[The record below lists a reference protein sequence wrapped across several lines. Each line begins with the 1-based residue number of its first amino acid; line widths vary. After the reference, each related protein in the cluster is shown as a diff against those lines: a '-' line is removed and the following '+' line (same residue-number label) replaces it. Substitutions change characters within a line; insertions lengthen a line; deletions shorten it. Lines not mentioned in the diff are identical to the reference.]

1 MLSGEIA
8 WMSWWPLYLLHFIR
22 LKGKEKRGAHAL
34 LCIVV
39 KTDDE
44 VLCETWSSNEI
55 QFANSWVNFGF
66 LLWLALWCEFPP
78 PLPCPLKFVPCESM
92 VVKCFP
98 LMSSWCYSCLYCSE
112 KKMIIFLC
120 RHKWVA
126 QSLFFSCLNCS
137 NWHSIKSR
145 MTARHH
151 LAARAT
157 RKEW

>member
-8 WMSWWPLYLLHFIR
+8 WMSWQPLDLLHFIQH
-22 LKGKEKRGAHAL
+22 KGKEKRGARAL

-39 KTDDE
+39 KTVDE

-55 QFANSWVNFGF
+55 QFANSWVNFGL
-66 LLWLALWCEFPP
+66 LLWLASWCEFPP
-78 PLPCPLKFVPCESM
+78 PVPCPLMFVPCESM

-112 KKMIIFLC
+112 KMIIYLC
-120 RHKWVA
+120 RHRWVA
-126 QSLFFSCLNCS
+126 QLLFFACLNYS
-137 NWHSIKSR
+137 NWHSIKSHV
-145 MTARHH
+145 TACRH